1 MRRPWF
7 NYRQEYIPHA
17 YLELCI
23 PPTSDDDVRY
33 FTVHTVWKLKK
44 IEIGLKMFCEISLRD
59 FISTCLNKSKLEC
72 WFLKLDFTKSLGD
85 RKILEFSYCDTTFL
99 TTAHL
104 ESCH

>member
-33 FTVHTVWKLKK
+33 FTVHTVWKFKK
-44 IEIGLKMFCEISLRD
+44 KKKKKKRKKRREKKRKEKERKKEIGFKSFVKSVLEIWNVKVL
-59 FISTCLNKSKLEC
+59 TNPNCKH
-72 WFLKLDFTKSLGD
+72 TKP
-85 RKILEFSYCDTTFL
+85 
-99 TTAHL
+99 H
-104 ESCH
+104 

>member
-44 IEIGLKMFCEISLRD
+44 KKRKKKKKKKKRKEKKRKRKKERNWLQIFREISFRD
-59 FISTCLNKSKLEC
+59 
-72 WFLKLDFTKSLGD
+72 LK
-85 RKILEFSYCDTTFL
+85 C
-99 TTAHL
+99 
-104 ESCH
+104 

>member
-33 FTVHTVWKLKK
+33 FTVHTVWKFKRKK
-44 IEIGLKMFCEISLRD
+44 KEK
-59 FISTCLNKSKLEC
+59 KLASN
-72 WFLKLDFTKSLGD
+72 LL
-85 RKILEFSYCDTTFL
+85 
-99 TTAHL
+99 
-104 ESCH
+104 